1 MSSERPAS
9 STNRRVAR
17 APGRVNLIGDHTDY
31 MGGLVLP
38 MAVQMGTTIDVE
50 VGGGRIELRS
60 EQVEGVLELAL
71 PVEDPAST
79 TPAWGR
85 YVAGVAAELGASEG
99 VRGAVRSDLPL
110 GSGLSSSASLEVAA
124 ALALGDV
131 GTPLEV
137 ARRCQRAE
145 QRATGV
151 PCGIMDQ
158 LSITAGRAGHAMLI
172 DCATLDV
179 EHVVVPDDAGVW
191 VLHSGQERSL
201 DGSEYARRRAECEA
215 AATFVGALP
224 TAPLERIE
232 ALTDPVLRARA
243 RHVRTECDRVRSFVD
258 ALARGDLP
266 RAGELMVASHASLRD
281 DFHVSTERLDA
292 LVASLVSRPG
302 VHGAR
307 LTGAGFGGCVVAL
320 TEPDTVLEGWRVVAS
335 DGAGVDTA
343 G

>member
-1 MSSERPAS
+1 MSDDRPMSDGRA
-9 STNRRVAR
+9 AW

-38 MAVQMGTTIDVE
+38 MAVQMGTTIEVE
-50 VGGGRIELRS
+50 RGGTTIELRS
-60 EQVEGVLELAL
+60 EQVDGVLELTL
-71 PVEDPAST
+71 PVDDPAST
-79 TPAWGR
+79 TPEWGR
-85 YVAGVAAELGASEG
+85 YVAGVAAELRTTEG
-99 VRGAVRSDLPL
+99 VRGVVRSDLPL
-110 GSGLSSSASLEVAA
+110 GSGLSSSASLEVAT
-124 ALALGDV
+124 ALVLGDA

-137 ARRCQRAE
+137 AQRCQRAE

-158 LSITAGRAGHAMLI
+158 LAVAAGRAGHAMLI

-179 EHVVVPDDAGVW
+179 EHVVVPDDAEIW

-201 DGSEYARRRAECEA
+201 DGSEYARRRAQCEA
-215 AATFVGALP
+215 AAAIVGPLP

-232 ALTDPVLRARA
+232 QLADPVLRARA
-243 RHVRTECDRVRSFVD
+243 RHVRSECDRVRSFVD
-258 ALARGDLP
+258 ALGRGDLP
-266 RAGELMVASHASLRD
+266 RAGELMVASHRSLRD
-281 DFHVSTERLDA
+281 DFQVSTERLDA

-320 TEPDTVLEGWRVVAS
+320 VEPGTELDGWRVRAS
-335 DGAGVDTA
+335 DGARVEPVG
-343 G
+343 